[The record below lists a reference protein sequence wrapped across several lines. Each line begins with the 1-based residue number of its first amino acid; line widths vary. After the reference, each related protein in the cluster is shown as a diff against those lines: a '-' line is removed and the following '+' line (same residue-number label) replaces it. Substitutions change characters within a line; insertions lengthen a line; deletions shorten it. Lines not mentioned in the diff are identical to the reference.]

1 MFSVKK
7 ENLMD
12 RKEDREMLRK
22 VGFAEV
28 EMNRLARL
36 RRDYNERERLEA
48 IAEHRRLE
56 FVRWLV
62 IIGKLTDQIA

>member
-7 ENLMD
+7 EDLMD

-36 RRDYNERERLEA
+36 RRDYNEREKLQA

>member
-1 MFSVKK
+1 
-7 ENLMD
+7 MD

-28 EMNRLARL
+28 EMNRLAQL
-36 RRDYNERERLEA
+36 RREHTERLKSEA
-48 IAEHRRLE
+48 IISNRRLE

-62 IIGKLTDQIA
+62 SKGKLTDQIA

>member
-1 MFSVKK
+1 
-7 ENLMD
+7 MD

-28 EMNRLARL
+28 EMNRLAQL
-36 RRDYNERERLEA
+36 RRDHNERQRNEA
-48 IAEHRRLE
+48 IANNRRLE

-62 IIGKLTDQIA
+62 SKGKLTEQIA

>member
-1 MFSVKK
+1 
-7 ENLMD
+7 MD

-28 EMNRLARL
+28 EMNRLSRL
-36 RRDYNERERLEA
+36 RRDYNESVRLQA
-48 IAEHRRLE
+48 AAEHRRLE

-62 IIGKLTDQIA
+62 TIGKLTDQIA

>member
-1 MFSVKK
+1 
-7 ENLMD
+7 MD

-36 RRDYNERERLEA
+36 RRDYNEREKLQA

>member
-1 MFSVKK
+1 
-7 ENLMD
+7 MD

-36 RRDYNERERLEA
+36 RKDYKERERLQA

>member
-1 MFSVKK
+1 
-7 ENLMD
+7 MD

-22 VGFAEV
+22 VGFAEI
-28 EMNRLARL
+28 EMNRLATL
-36 RRDYNERERLEA
+36 RRDYNERERLQA

-62 IIGKLTDQIA
+62 AIGKLTDQIAY

>member
-1 MFSVKK
+1 
-7 ENLMD
+7 MD

-28 EMNRLARL
+28 EMNRLATL

-62 IIGKLTDQIA
+62 AIGKLTDQIA

>member
-1 MFSVKK
+1 
-7 ENLMD
+7 MD

-22 VGFAEV
+22 VGFAEI
-28 EMNRLARL
+28 EMNRLTTL
-36 RRDYNERERLEA
+36 RRDYNERERLQA

-62 IIGKLTDQIA
+62 AIGKLTDQIAY

>member
-1 MFSVKK
+1 M
-7 ENLMD
+7 N
-12 RKEDREMLRK
+12 RKDDREMLRK

-28 EMNRLARL
+28 EMNRLATL

-62 IIGKLTDQIA
+62 AIGKLTDQIA

>member
-1 MFSVKK
+1 
-7 ENLMD
+7 MD

-28 EMNRLARL
+28 EMNRLATL
-36 RRDYNERERLEA
+36 RRDYNERERLQA

-62 IIGKLTDQIA
+62 AIGKLTDQIA

>member
-1 MFSVKK
+1 
-7 ENLMD
+7 MD

-22 VGFAEV
+22 VGFAEI
-28 EMNRLARL
+28 EMNRLATL
-36 RRDYNERERLEA
+36 RRDYNERERLQA

-62 IIGKLTDQIA
+62 TIGKLTDQIA

>member
-1 MFSVKK
+1 
-7 ENLMD
+7 MD

-36 RRDYNERERLEA
+36 RKDYNERERLEA